1 LGKYE
6 NEWSNLVNILIEDI
20 YGSRW
25 WLNEE
30 LFHFANDELSHRLLN
45 HLISE
50 DFDQN
55 EFVEVAKILLIISR
69 YWSLIRIWDTL
80 PLFPL
85 GPVIANM
92 LSDALELAR

>member
-1 LGKYE
+1 
-6 NEWSNLVNILIEDI
+6 
-20 YGSRW
+20 
-25 WLNEE
+25 
-30 LFHFANDELSHRLLN
+30 LN